1 MQIRKANII
10 SSEKHRRFIAS
21 LPCIVCGDN
30 TQVQCCHIRSIPKL
44 GNIGK
49 GIRDDRFCIPM
60 CFHHHNLQ
68 HKIGEFEFFY
78 KFNINPILLSMK
90 LASIS
95 PCNKINQAKQEG
107 AYNGRLDYS
116 EHIRINKKDSLQQ

>member
-1 MQIRKANII
+1 
-10 SSEKHRRFIAS
+10 
-21 LPCIVCGDN
+21 
-30 TQVQCCHIRSIPKL
+30 
-44 GNIGK
+44 
-49 GIRDDRFCIPM
+49 M
-60 CFHHHNLQ
+60 CFTCHNLQ
-68 HKIGEFEFFY
+68 HQIGELEFFEKY
-78 KFNINPILLSMK
+78 NINPILISMK

>member
-10 SSEKHRRFIAS
+10 NSVKHQKFVAS
-21 LPCIVCGDN
+21 FPCVVCGNN

-49 GIRDDRFCIPM
+49 SIRDDAYCIPM
-60 CFHHHNLQ
+60 CFTCHSIQHN
-68 HKIGEFEFFY
+68 IGELKFFKMY
-78 KFNINPILLSMK
+78 NINPILISMK

-95 PCNKINQAKQEG
+95 PCKKINQAKQEG
-107 AYNGRLDYS
+107 KYNGRLDYR
-116 EHIRINKKDSLQQ
+116 EHIRINEKDSLR